1 MKGTTNASNIGGTVG
16 TDTKPIKIVD
26 GKAVAVSNNLV
37 STQGDQTING
47 WLTLGNNNNGGQL
60 NIGRFGALYE
70 NHNLSTTY
78 MLLSSVNSTTG
89 YQARLVLAV
98 LNDANNTCTLSIQK
112 LDNNGAWKGETVV
125 ASI

>member
-1 MKGTTNASNIGGTVG
+1 MKGSTNASNIGGTVG
-16 TDTKPIKIVD
+16 TDTKPIKI
-26 GKAVAVSNNLV
+26 VAVSNNLV

-47 WLTLGNNNNGGQL
+47 WLTLGNNDNGGQL

-70 NHNLSTTY
+70 NHNPSTTY

-112 LDNNGAWKGETVV
+112 LDSNGAWKGETVV